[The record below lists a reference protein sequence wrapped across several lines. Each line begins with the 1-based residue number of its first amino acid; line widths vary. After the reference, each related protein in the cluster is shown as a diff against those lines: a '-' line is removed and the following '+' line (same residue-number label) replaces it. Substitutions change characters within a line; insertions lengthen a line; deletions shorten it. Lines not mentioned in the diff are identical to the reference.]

1 MPTMKAVQK
10 KADERR
16 ALAKQFL
23 QQRSAMLR
31 MNLTPVEYLCFRLG
45 CSILVAEKL
54 VEELKEQEAE
64 AGG

>member
-1 MPTMKAVQK
+1 MPTMKTVK
-10 KADERR
+10 KEAAERR

-23 QQRSAMLR
+23 EQRSAMLR

-45 CSILVAEKL
+45 CSLLVAEKL
-54 VEELKEQEAE
+54 VEELKEAE